1 MCWLPQGST
10 CIRFFPAL
18 PVPTV
23 VQPLYR
29 QDAKTTQGCFV
40 HGLKLRSSCTWT
52 KLLFCQTVPY
62 DTSDRNTFIYPL
74 RFLLLLYT
82 CGCFACKC
90 ICAPCVYDTL
100 RDYQM
105 PWYTVRSMGEELNQV
120 PLEKEPMLSLP
131 SHLNWELRIS
141 ISQSIERNLKSERY
155 YTFLLKKHWIY
166 FFNTN

>member
-29 QDAKTTQGCFV
+29 QDAQTTQGCFV

-105 PWYTVRSMGEELNQV
+105 PWYTVSDSCAQHGWGI
-120 PLEKEPMLSLP
+120 EPGSSGKGTSALTAEP
-131 SHLNWELRIS
+131 SQLRIENFNFS
-141 ISQSIERNLKSERY
+141 KYREESQKWKILY
-155 YTFLLKKHWIY
+155 IFA
-166 FFNTN
+166 